1 MKVGING
8 AVHDF
13 SDMRV
18 GINGAVRQASEL
30 WIGVNGAA
38 KKVWPTFPV
47 GGTVVIDTVGRS
59 DWVCPVSGR
68 WQVEMHGGGGG
79 PAGRGQGGSGYV
91 PRGAGGGSGN
101 VSTFTLIAGENYA
114 IVIGKGGTPGTDAI
128 NWTPATNGEDGEA
141 TQFVGEMN
149 GKVGTTNCPGGGG
162 GDTENNRGGAA
173 SGNLATAGASY
184 NGQLFLAGGLGNKN
198 KPKRKYGNGGDSAK
212 AKNKPGENGA
222 IILTYLG

>member
-18 GINGAVRQASEL
+18 GIKGAVRQASEL
-30 WIGVNGAA
+30 WIGV
-38 KKVWPTFPV
+38 
-47 GGTVVIDTVGRS
+47 
-59 DWVCPVSGR
+59 
-68 WQVEMHGGGGG
+68 
-79 PAGRGQGGSGYV
+79 
-91 PRGAGGGSGN
+91 
-101 VSTFTLIAGENYA
+101 
-114 IVIGKGGTPGTDAI
+114 VIGKGGTPGTDAI

-141 TQFVGEMN
+141 TQFVGEMI